1 MAFVGRKARQKRAL
15 SPREVAFAENLLAGM
30 NQTEALS
37 KAAPELV
44 KRWATRS
51 LSQRAS
57 KMAADPRVRAY
68 IKDELDR
75 RAEMRRLREDQVLTR
90 MEKRGLLA
98 KCARANGV
106 EWSQRLTAVKVD
118 NEMSG
123 DSMVRVEGEVT
134 LGVILAAISGTTG
147 LLRDDEQAALSVPTR
162 EVSSAPVIEPIDEEP
177 EPVLGPMADD
187 FDEVGTNGHSHKKNG
202 VARNGTRFY
211 QE

>member
-57 KMAADPRVRAY
+57 KMAADPRIRAY
-68 IKDELDR
+68 IKAELDLR
-75 RAEMRRLREDQVLTR
+75 VATRRLREDQVLTR

-98 KCARANGV
+98 RCARANNV

-123 DSMVRVEGEVT
+123 DAMVRVEGEVT
-134 LGVILAAISGTTG
+134 LGVILAAIAGTTG
-147 LLRDDEQAALSVPTR
+147 LLRDDEQAALS
-162 EVSSAPVIEPIDEEP
+162 APFTKTASTPLTETPDEQP
-177 EPVLGPMADD
+177 DVVLGPMADD
-187 FDEVGTNGHSHKKNG
+187 LAAMGMNGHSPKKNG
-202 VARNGTRFY
+202 VQRNGTRVY

>member
-1 MAFVGRKARQKRAL
+1 MVMGPRKAGQKRAL
-15 SPREVAFAENLLAGM
+15 SPREIAFAENLLGGM

-44 KRWATRS
+44 KRWKTKS
-51 LSQRAS
+51 LTGRAS
-57 KMAADPRVRAY
+57 SMSRDPRIREY
-68 IKDELDR
+68 IKKELDH
-75 RAEMRRLREDQVLTR
+75 RADMRRLREDQVLTR

-98 KCARANGV
+98 KCARSNGI
-106 EWSQRLTAVKVD
+106 EWAQRLTAVKVD

-147 LLRDDEQAALSVPTR
+147 LLRDDERATLTPAQNANAAAVILEDEQADA
-162 EVSSAPVIEPIDEEP
+162 
-177 EPVLGPMADD
+177 VLGPLAND
-187 FDEVGTNGHSHKKNG
+187 FAAVGTNGHSPKKNG
-202 VARNGTRFY
+202 VARGATRVY